1 MDTTTLSF
9 RVNAEKLRRLEK
21 LAASTD
27 RPKSWLLERALDAFL
42 ETQAWQV
49 AHVEQGIRE
58 LEQGKGV
65 PHAEVAK
72 LLKSWGSPD
81 KKRKAAR
88 KRR

>member
-21 LAASTD
+21 LAVSTD

-58 LEQGKGV
+58 LDRGKGL
-65 PHAEVAK
+65 PHAEVAM
-72 LLKSWGSPD
+72 LLKGWNSAG
-81 KKRKAAR
+81 KKRKTAR